1 MLVGERMSH
10 PVISIHPDVSIQD
23 ALYRMKSENIRR
35 LPVIDQRGVL
45 VGIVTEREL
54 LHASPSEATSLSVWE
69 VTYLLSRIKVEDI
82 MVRDVLTT
90 AEDCPIEEA
99 ARIMTD
105 RRVGALPVVRGDRVV
120 GIITETDLFKIFTE
134 LMGAREQG
142 TRITVMAPNIPGTLV
157 KISKVIYDAGGDI
170 IALGTF
176 MGESSAERE
185 LTFKVRGAK
194 TEELINALK
203 PHIVSVVDVRETNAM

>member
-10 PVISIHPDVSIQD
+10 PVISIQPDVSIQD
-23 ALYRMKSENIRR
+23 ALYRMKAENIRR
-35 LPVIDQRGVL
+35 LPVIDRRGTL

-54 LHASPSEATSLSVWE
+54 LHASPSDATSLSVWE

-82 MVRDVLTT
+82 MVKNVITINENT
-90 AEDCPIEEA
+90 PIEEA

-105 RRVGALPVVRGDRVV
+105 HRVGALPVVRGERVV

-142 TRITVMAPNIPGTLV
+142 TRVTVMAPNVPGTLV
-157 KISKVIYDAGGDI
+157 KIAKVIFEAGGDI
-170 IALGTF
+170 IAMGTF

-185 LTFKVRGAK
+185 LTFKVRGAQV
-194 TEELINALK
+194 EQMLADLQ
-203 PHIVSVVDVRETNAM
+203 PHIVSVVDVREIEAE

>member
-10 PVISIHPDVSIQD
+10 PVISIQPDVSIQD
-23 ALYRMKSENIRR
+23 ALHRMKAENIRR
-35 LPVIDQRGVL
+35 LPVIDRRGVL
-45 VGIVTEREL
+45 IGIVTEREL
-54 LHASPSEATSLSVWE
+54 LHASPSDATSLSVWE

-82 MVRDVLTT
+82 MVKNVITVN
-90 AEDCPIEEA
+90 EDTPIEEA

-105 RRVGALPVVRGDRVV
+105 HRVGALPVMRGERVV

-142 TRITVMAPNIPGTLV
+142 TRVTVMAPNVPGTLV
-157 KISKVIYDAGGDI
+157 NIARVIYDAGGDI
-170 IALGTF
+170 IAMGTF

-185 LTFKVRGAK
+185 LTFKVRGADIDK
-194 TEELINALK
+194 MLAELK
-203 PHIVSVVDVRETNAM
+203 PHIVSLVDVREIKAE

>member
-1 MLVGERMSH
+1 
-10 PVISIHPDVSIQD
+10 
-23 ALYRMKSENIRR
+23 MKAENIRR
-35 LPVIDQRGVL
+35 LPVIDRRGTL

-54 LHASPSEATSLSVWE
+54 LHASPSDATSLSVWE

-82 MVRDVLTT
+82 MVKNVITINENT
-90 AEDCPIEEA
+90 PIEEA

-105 RRVGALPVVRGDRVV
+105 HRVGALPVVRGERVV

-142 TRITVMAPNIPGTLV
+142 TRVTVMAPNVPGTLV
-157 KISKVIYDAGGDI
+157 KIAKVIFDAGGDI
-170 IALGTF
+170 IAMGTF

-185 LTFKVRGAK
+185 LTFKVRGAQV
-194 TEELINALK
+194 EQMLADLQ
-203 PHIVSVVDVRETNAM
+203 PHIVSVVDVREIEAE

>member
-10 PVISIHPDVSIQD
+10 PVISIQPDVSIQD
-23 ALYRMKSENIRR
+23 ALYRMKAENIRR
-35 LPVIDQRGVL
+35 LPVIDRRGTL

-54 LHASPSEATSLSVWE
+54 LHASPSDATSLSVWE

-82 MVRDVLTT
+82 MVKNVITINENT
-90 AEDCPIEEA
+90 PIEEA

-105 RRVGALPVVRGDRVV
+105 HRVGALPVVRGERVV

-142 TRITVMAPNIPGTLV
+142 TRVTVMAPNVPGTLV
-157 KISKVIYDAGGDI
+157 KIAKVIFDAGGDI
-170 IALGTF
+170 IAMGTF

-185 LTFKVRGAK
+185 LTFKVRGAQV
-194 TEELINALK
+194 EQMLADLQ
-203 PHIVSVVDVRETNAM
+203 PHIVSVVDVREIEAE

>member
-10 PVISIHPDVSIQD
+10 PVISVQPDVSIQD
-23 ALYRMKSENIRR
+23 ALYRMKAENIRR
-35 LPVIDQRGVL
+35 LPVIDRRGAL

-54 LHASPSEATSLSVWE
+54 LHASPSDATSLSVWE
-69 VTYLLSRIKVEDI
+69 VTYLLSRIKIEDI
-82 MVRDVLTT
+82 MVKEVITVT
-90 AEDCPIEEA
+90 ENTPIEAA

-105 RRVGALPVVRGDRVV
+105 HRVGALPVVRGERVV

-142 TRITVMAPNIPGTLV
+142 TRVTVMAPNVPGTLV
-157 KISKVIYDAGGDI
+157 KIAKVIFEAGGDI
-170 IALGTF
+170 IAMGTF

-185 LTFKVRGAK
+185 LTFKVRGADN
-194 TEELINALK
+194 EQMLADLQ
-203 PHIVSVVDVRETNAM
+203 PHIVSVVDVREIEAE

>member
-10 PVISIHPDVSIQD
+10 PVISVHPDVSIQD
-23 ALYRMKSENIRR
+23 ALYRMNSENIRR
-35 LPVIDQRGVL
+35 LPVIDRRGVL

-54 LHASPSEATSLSVWE
+54 LHASPSDATSLSVWE

-82 MVRDVLTT
+82 MVREVITIN
-90 AEDCPIEEA
+90 EDTPIEEA

-105 RRVGALPVVRGDRVV
+105 HRIGAMPVVRGDRVV
-120 GIITETDLFKIFTE
+120 GIITETDLFKVFTE

-142 TRITVMAPNIPGTLV
+142 TRITVMAPNVPGTLV
-157 KISKVIYDAGGDI
+157 KISKAIFDAGGDI
-170 IALGTF
+170 IAMGTF

-185 LTFKVRGAK
+185 LTFKVTGADV
-194 TEELINALK
+194 EALMASLQ
-203 PHIVSVVDVRETNAM
+203 PHIVSVVDVREIKAE